1 MLVVKRML
9 LPAAKLLA
17 ARGGCQRLRGLVEVV
32 GRLAPQVVG
41 SEHGV
46 RGVRAGRGVR
56 AVRAAGLRMRGVV
69 QVVQGATATHPPLPD
84 HTLPSST
91 CPQRGKYLK

>member
-17 ARGGCQRLRGLVEVV
+17 ASGGCERLGGLVEVV

-46 RGVRAGRGVR
+46 RGGRG
-56 AVRAAGLRMRGVV
+56 VRAAGLRMRGVV

-84 HTLPSST
+84 HTLPSSSSPSS
-91 CPQRGKYLK
+91 CKYLK

>member
-1 MLVVKRML
+1 MFV
-9 LPAAKLLA
+9 PAAKLLA

-41 SEHGV
+41 SEHGD
-46 RGVRAGRGVR
+46 RGG
-56 AVRAAGLRMRGVV
+56 RAAGLRMRGVV

-84 HTLPSST
+84 HTLPSSS
-91 CPQRGKYLK
+91 CPQRSKNLK

>member
-1 MLVVKRML
+1 MFV
-9 LPAAKLLA
+9 PAAKLFA
-17 ARGGCQRLRGLVEVV
+17 ACGGCQRLRGLVEVV

-46 RGVRAGRGVR
+46 RG
-56 AVRAAGLRMRGVV
+56 VRAAGLRMRGVV

-84 HTLPSST
+84 HTLPSSS
-91 CPQRGKYLK
+91 CPSSYKYLK

>member
-1 MLVVKRML
+1 MFV
-9 LPAAKLLA
+9 PAAKLLA
-17 ARGGCQRLRGLVEVV
+17 TCGGCQRLRGLVEVV

-46 RGVRAGRGVR
+46 RAGRG
-56 AVRAAGLRMRGVV
+56 VRAAGLRMRGVV

-84 HTLPSST
+84 HTLPSSS
-91 CPQRGKYLK
+91 CPQRNRYLK

>member
-1 MLVVKRML
+1 MF

-46 RGVRAGRGVR
+46 RGVRAGW
-56 AVRAAGLRMRGVV
+56 AAGLRMRGVV

>member
-1 MLVVKRML
+1 MLVVKRMFV
-9 LPAAKLLA
+9 PAAKLLA
-17 ARGGCQRLRGLVEVV
+17 ARGGCQRLGGLVEVV

-46 RGVRAGRGVR
+46 RGVRA
-56 AVRAAGLRMRGVV
+56 AGLRMRGVV
-69 QVVQGATATHPPLPD
+69 QVVEGVTATHPPLPD